1 MMQKSYLAHSVQAA
15 LAVALLSTLPM
26 TAMAQDTSN
35 SAQADEKADERT
47 QVTGSRIPQS
57 TNVVSS
63 SPVSQVTAEEFDF
76 SGTVRTEDLVN
87 DLPQVF
93 PGQAS
98 TDTNGATG
106 TATIS
111 LRGLGSFRTLTLV
124 NGRRMVMGSPAQA
137 GIAADLNQIPAA
149 LIKNV
154 ELLTGGASATYGSDA
169 VAGVVNFIMDDEF
182 EGVKFGYQ
190 NSFYQHNNNNNGP
203 AAQANKDA
211 GFPLPDS
218 NVTDGHMNDYSLI
231 MGANS
236 ADGRGNVTVY
246 ATYRDIQGIT
256 QNNRESS
263 SCALAGGPG
272 DWSCSGSST
281 IPDGLWLVGSD
292 AYVNEGGDLIPYD
305 GRAYNYAPLNYFQR
319 PDTRTTL
326 GGFAKYYVNEH
337 AEFFAE
343 VGYMKDHSLAQIAQS
358 GSFFLDVNFN
368 CSNPLLTDSQYQTMC
383 ADRGYGPDDSFSA
396 TFAKRNVEG
405 GPRYADLQHISHRM
419 VAGVR
424 GEISRDWTHD
434 VSFNVGDVAYTEVYQ
449 NDMSNTAIVRALDIV
464 ADPDTGEA
472 VCRSAL
478 QGLDPSC
485 VPWNVFQAN
494 GITDEQLDY
503 LTLPLYAKG
512 ETQLRE
518 FNAYT
523 VGDLSMSDLKSP
535 WAYMGPSVL
544 FGYTHRGEAMRYEPD
559 SAFRSGDGAGQG
571 GPSVPVNGDLSV
583 DEIYTE
589 VQLPLVEDAA
599 FANSMVLDLGYRYS
613 DYSTGSTT
621 DTYKLA
627 LGWDVNDTVK
637 IRASFQS
644 AMRHA
649 NIREL
654 FRPQG
659 LNLFN
664 MDEDPCAGN
673 NPSATFEECARTGV
687 TADQYGQI
695 FDNPAGQYNYMQ
707 GGNPQ
712 LRPETS
718 ETKAIGFVWR
728 PHWDND
734 FDFSVDYFD
743 IDVEDAVGIVD
754 PEFALEQCLSTGASD
769 YCALVKRNDNGSI
782 WQGSEGYIAAT
793 NVNIGYLRRTGID
806 INSNYQIRLD
816 DMGRVKFNL
825 VGTYFINFDE
835 QPQPGSDLIECAG
848 MWGSSCG
855 APNPEWQHNLRST
868 WITPW
873 DMTMSANWRHLGGVE
888 DVNGVQDLDAENYL
902 DLTAQFMFGEGGR
915 FSVGVNNVFDNDAPL
930 IANRVSD
937 NGNTFPSY
945 YDALGRYFF
954 AGFEY
959 KF

>member
-15 LAVALLSTLPM
+15 LAVALLSALPM

-35 SAQADEKADERT
+35 SAQADEKADERI

-111 LRGLGSFRTLTLV
+111 LRGLGSFRTLTLI

-203 AAQANKDA
+203 AAQANKEA

-263 SCALAGGPG
+263 SCALAGSPG

-383 ADRGYGPDDSFSA
+383 ADRGYGPDDSFTA

-424 GEISRDWTHD
+424 GEISRDWTYD

-464 ADPDTGEA
+464 ADPDNGEA

-523 VGDLSMSDLKSP
+523 VGDLSMSDFKSP

-583 DEIYTE
+583 DELYTE

-599 FANSMVLDLGYRYS
+599 FADSMVLDLGYRYS

-627 LGWDVNDTVK
+627 LGWDVNDTFKV
-637 IRASFQS
+637 RASFQS

-664 MDEDPCAGN
+664 MDEDPCAGS

-687 TADQYGQI
+687 TEEQYGQI

-718 ETKAIGFVWR
+718 ETKSIGFVWR

-754 PEFALEQCLSTGASD
+754 PEFALEQCLSTGASE

-873 DMTMSANWRHLGGVE
+873 DITMSANWRHLGGVE

>member
-1 MMQKSYLAHSVQAA
+1 MMQKSFVARSVQAA
-15 LAVALLSTLPM
+15 LTLAVLATTP
-26 TAMAQDTSN
+26 AIAQDISN
-35 SAQADEKADERT
+35 DEQGEPAPERI

-63 SPVSQVTAEEFDF
+63 SPVSQVTAEEFEF
-76 SGTVRTEDLVN
+76 SGAVRTEDLVN

-106 TATIS
+106 TATVS
-111 LRGLGSFRTLTLV
+111 LRGLGSYRTLALI
-124 NGRRMVMGSPAQA
+124 NGRRMVMGSPAQS

-182 EGVKFGYQ
+182 EGVKFSYQ

-203 AAQANKDA
+203 AAQANKA
-211 GFPLPDS
+211 SGFALPDS
-218 NVTDGHMNDYSLI
+218 SVTDGHMNDYSLI

-236 ADGRGNVTVY
+236 ADGKGNVTVY

-256 QNNRESS
+256 QDQRENSA
-263 SCALAGGPG
+263 CALAGSP
-272 DWSCSGSST
+272 DNWRCSGSAT
-281 IPDGLWLVGSD
+281 IPDGLWLAGNNAWVHDGAD
-292 AYVNEGGDLIPYD
+292 FINYD
-305 GRAYNYAPLNYFQR
+305 GRVYNYAPLNYFQR

-368 CSNPLLTDSQYQTMC
+368 CSNPLLSEAHYQAMC

-405 GPRYADLQHISHRM
+405 GPRYADLQHISHRL

-424 GEISRDWTHD
+424 GEITRDWTYD
-434 VSFNVGDVAYTEVYQ
+434 LSFNAGDVAYSEMYQ
-449 NDMSNTAIVRALDIV
+449 NDLSNTAIKRALDIV
-464 ADPDTGEA
+464 ADPATGEA

-478 QGLDPSC
+478 EGLDPSC
-485 VPWNVFQAN
+485 VPWNVFQPN
-494 GITDEQLDY
+494 GITDEQLAY
-503 LTLPLYAKG
+503 LTLPLYANG

-518 FNAYT
+518 FNVYT
-523 VGDLSMSDLKSP
+523 VGDLSMSELKSP
-535 WAYMGPSVL
+535 WAYMGPSIL
-544 FGYTHRGEAMRYEPD
+544 FGYTHRSEALRYQPD
-559 SAFRSGDGAGQG
+559 SAFQSGDGAGQG

-589 VQLPLVEDAA
+589 IQIPLVTEAS
-599 FANSMVLDLGYRYS
+599 FADTMMLDLGYRYS
-613 DYSTGSTT
+613 DYSTGIDT
-621 DTYKLA
+621 DTYKVA
-627 LGWDVNDTVK
+627 LGWDVTDTFK
-637 IRASFQS
+637 IRSSFQS
-644 AMRHA
+644 AVRHA

-654 FRPQG
+654 FQPQG
-659 LNLFN
+659 LNLFD
-664 MDEDPCAGN
+664 MAEDPCAGA
-673 NPSATFEECARTGV
+673 NPTASLEACANTGV
-687 TADQYGQI
+687 TAEQYGSI

-707 GGNPQ
+707 GGNPN
-712 LRPETS
+712 LDAEKS

-728 PHWDND
+728 PHLAND
-734 FDFSVDYFD
+734 FDISVDYFD

-754 PEFALEQCLSTGASD
+754 PIFSLNQCLETGDAT
-769 YCALVKRNDNGSI
+769 YCDLINRNENGSI
-782 WQGSEGYIAAT
+782 WQGAEGYITAT
-793 NVNIGYLRRTGID
+793 NVNIGYLRRTGVD
-806 INSNYQIRLD
+806 INSNYLVRLS
-816 DMGRVKFNL
+816 DMGRLKFNL
-825 VGTYFINFDE
+825 VGTYFMNFDE
-835 QPQPGSDLIECAG
+835 LPQPGSDLIQCAG
-848 MWGSSCG
+848 LWGGSCG
-855 APNPEWQHNLRST
+855 GPNPEWQHNLRST
-868 WITPW
+868 WVTPW
-873 DMTMSANWRHLGGVE
+873 DMTLSMNWRYLGGV
-888 DVNGVQDLDAENYL
+888 DHINSDFNLGAENYI
-902 DLTAQFMFGEGGR
+902 DLTAQFSVLSGGQIN
-915 FSVGVNNVFDNDAPL
+915 VGVNNVFDNDAPL
-930 IANRVSD
+930 VPNQLGD
-937 NGNTFPSY
+937 NGNTFPSF

>member
-15 LAVALLSTLPM
+15 LAIALLSAMPM
-26 TAMAQDTSN
+26 AAMAQDTSTDT
-35 SAQADEKADERT
+35 QAEEKADERI

-111 LRGLGSFRTLTLV
+111 LRGLGTYRTLALI

-169 VAGVVNFIMDDEF
+169 IAGVVNFIMEDEF

-190 NSFYQHNNNNNGP
+190 NSFYQHNNNNNGE
-203 AAQANKDA
+203 AAQANLEA

-263 SCALAGGPG
+263 ACALAGGPG

-292 AYVNEGGDLIPYD
+292 ALVNEGGELIPYD

-383 ADRGYGPDDSFSA
+383 ADRGYGAEDSFTA

-424 GEISRDWTHD
+424 GDITRDWTYD

-464 ADPDTGEA
+464 ADPETGEA

-485 VPWNVFQAN
+485 VPWNVFQPN

-523 VGDLSMSDLKSP
+523 VGDLSMSDFKSP

-544 FGYTHRGEAMRYEPD
+544 FGYTHRSEAMRYEPD

-599 FANSMVLDLGYRYS
+599 FANSMVVDLGYRYS
-613 DYSTGSTT
+613 DYSTGITT

-627 LGWDVNDTVK
+627 LGWDVNDAFK

-664 MDEDPCAGN
+664 MDEDPCAGT

-687 TADQYGQI
+687 TEEQYGQI

-707 GGNPQ
+707 GGNPN

-718 ETKAIGFVWR
+718 ETKSIGFVWR

-754 PEFALEQCLSTGASD
+754 SEYALDQCLTTGAEA
-769 YCALVKRNDNGSI
+769 YCSLITRNANGSI

-793 NVNIGYLRRTGID
+793 NTNIGYLRRTGID
-806 INSNYQIRLD
+806 INSNYQIRLE

-835 QPQPGSDLIECAG
+835 LPQPGSDLIECAG
-848 MWGSSCG
+848 KWGGSCWS
-855 APNPEWQHNLRST
+855 PKPEWQHNLRST

-873 DMTMSANWRHLGGVE
+873 DMTMSANWRHLGGVDHVSGE
-888 DVNGVQDLDAENYL
+888 RSLASENYL
-902 DLTAQFMFGEGGR
+902 DLTAQFMVYEGGR

-930 IANRVSD
+930 LPGGISD

>member
-1 MMQKSYLAHSVQAA
+1 MQKSYLAHSVQAA
-15 LAVALLSTLPM
+15 LAIALLSAMPM
-26 TAMAQDTSN
+26 AAMAQDTSTDT
-35 SAQADEKADERT
+35 QAEEKADERI

-111 LRGLGSFRTLTLV
+111 LRGLGTYRTLALI

-169 VAGVVNFIMDDEF
+169 IAGVVNFIMEDEF

-190 NSFYQHNNNNNGP
+190 NSFYQHNNNNNGE
-203 AAQANKDA
+203 AAQANLEA

-263 SCALAGGPG
+263 ACALAGGPG

-292 AYVNEGGDLIPYD
+292 ALVNEGGELIPYD

-383 ADRGYGPDDSFSA
+383 ADRGYGAEDSFTA

-424 GEISRDWTHD
+424 GDITRDWTYD

-464 ADPDTGEA
+464 ADPETGEA

-485 VPWNVFQAN
+485 VPWNVFQPN

-523 VGDLSMSDLKSP
+523 VGDLSMSDFKSP

-544 FGYTHRGEAMRYEPD
+544 FGYTHRSEAMRYEPD

-599 FANSMVLDLGYRYS
+599 FANSMVVDLGYRYS
-613 DYSTGSTT
+613 DYSTGITT

-627 LGWDVNDTVK
+627 LGWDVNDAFK

-664 MDEDPCAGN
+664 MDEDPCAGT

-687 TADQYGQI
+687 TEEQYGQI

-707 GGNPQ
+707 GGNPN

-718 ETKAIGFVWR
+718 ETKSIGFVWR

-754 PEFALEQCLSTGASD
+754 SEYALDQCLTTGAEA
-769 YCALVKRNDNGSI
+769 YCSLITRNANGSI

-793 NVNIGYLRRTGID
+793 NTNIGYLRRTGID
-806 INSNYQIRLD
+806 INSNYQIRLE

-835 QPQPGSDLIECAG
+835 LPQPGSDLIECAG
-848 MWGSSCG
+848 KWGGSCWS
-855 APNPEWQHNLRST
+855 PKPEWQHNLRST

-873 DMTMSANWRHLGGVE
+873 DMTMSANWRHLGGVDHVSGE
-888 DVNGVQDLDAENYL
+888 RSLASENYL
-902 DLTAQFMFGEGGR
+902 DLTAQFMVYEGGR

-930 IANRVSD
+930 LPGGISD